1 MVGWLPWLEYS
12 NGGIQVGKGGRQ
24 SCCLCERAVGMPGA
38 LLRAGRGARIYI
50 NLYVRISGQ
59 LILGD
64 VVSVC
69 YRPPEQEEEAG
80 ALFRPHVCRLLSLW
94 QILASMISPGGKIQQ
109 DTNNEGDSGVR

>member
-1 MVGWLPWLEYS
+1 MEGYRWVKEEDRAAVFVREQWECLELYL
-12 NGGIQVGKGGRQ
+12 G
-24 SCCLCERAVGMPGA
+24 LEEEPGE
-38 LLRAGRGARIYI
+38 

-94 QILASMISPGGKIQQ
+94 QILTSMISPGGKIQQ
-109 DTNNEGDSGVR
+109 DTNNEGDFWSALMTAS